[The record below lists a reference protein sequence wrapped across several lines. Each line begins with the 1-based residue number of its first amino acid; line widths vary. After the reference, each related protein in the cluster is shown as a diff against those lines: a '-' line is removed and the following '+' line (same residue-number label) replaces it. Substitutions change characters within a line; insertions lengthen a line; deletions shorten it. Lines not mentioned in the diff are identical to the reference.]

1 MPLESGT
8 INEVMRA
15 PYGMNLAVM
24 FVEVMVYS
32 VGAPVVVDVCARTEV
47 MLLATASNETK
58 EESMVTSRS
67 ILKSGQNNGRKRE
80 YGQGWSTTWGAA

>member
-1 MPLESGT
+1 MTWVSVPFASGT
-8 INEVMRA
+8 INDVIRA

-32 VGAPVVVDVCARTEV
+32 VGAPVVVVVEFCAMTEV
-47 MLLATASNETK
+47 MPLATASNETK

-67 ILKSGQNNGRKRE
+67 FLKSG
-80 YGQGWSTTWGAA
+80 